1 MFQKFPNW
9 ELPYSDTFKVFT
21 LRYISIMQQGNDDQ
35 ISISEIP
42 RRVRTLLA
50 SLVKSFTEN
59 NNERRDERAAQYR
72 RTFFLTQFNII
83 HKESIL
89 NIPLTDIRVPV
100 YSWPLINLPSRKLRS
115 NHYTKCTD

>member
-59 NNERRDERAAQYR
+59 NN
-72 RTFFLTQFNII
+72 
-83 HKESIL
+83 
-89 NIPLTDIRVPV
+89 
-100 YSWPLINLPSRKLRS
+100 
-115 NHYTKCTD
+115 

>member
-1 MFQKFPNW
+1 
-9 ELPYSDTFKVFT
+9 
-21 LRYISIMQQGNDDQ
+21 MQQGNDDQ

-72 RTFFLTQFNII
+72 RTFFLTQFKII

-100 YSWPLINLPSRKLRS
+100 YSWPLVNLPSRKLRGTLRI
-115 NHYTKCTD
+115 N

>member
-21 LRYISIMQQGNDDQ
+21 LTSYISIMQQM
-35 ISISEIP
+35 SISEIP

-72 RTFFLTQFNII
+72 RTFFLTQFKII